1 MIQNYK
7 NDWGSVHSC
16 FFSYV
21 ITFYITKSLILRLFV
36 ILLTIHFMNGNALL
50 FFNQDFDNKK
60 TTLDTKRVMFLD

>member
-1 MIQNYK
+1 
-7 NDWGSVHSC
+7 
-16 FFSYV
+16 
-21 ITFYITKSLILRLFV
+21 LRLFV